1 MRTRY
6 VAAVWNLSCAFQWL
20 LTLFST
26 NSLQQTSFSSATST
40 RHDREE
46 LSPRSSSASAALA
59 YVCGDEWRAA
69 KLLTGVLFY
78 LRALGSSVLLNI
90 DYKMLQLGDGLTC
103 FSLVFVLVLLGTRS
117 AVWSTALTVSLYLFL
132 ALFRFPQ
139 VPESRAKQVLRP
151 GSRLAPGGVSV
162 VAHRGGAHDA
172 PENTIS
178 AIRAASA
185 NGATG
190 VELDLEFT
198 ADGVPILMHDETV
211 DRTTNGSGPLSKLRY
226 SEIGKLDAAAKHRLS
241 DRFRGEKVPTLQEA
255 VEECIKHQLII
266 YFDVKGHA
274 DEAAAA
280 LKKLY
285 QKHPVLYNSSVVCS
299 FEPKVIYRMR
309 QADPEVV
316 TALTHRP
323 WSLSRFGDGSPRF
336 TSTWKYLWMQML
348 DVLLDWAHHHL
359 LWNLC
364 GVSAFLLQKNYISI
378 DIVQYWAE
386 RGVEVVA
393 WTVNTAVEKQ
403 YCQQLLNINYITDSL
418 MEDCEPHH

>member
-1 MRTRY
+1 
-6 VAAVWNLSCAFQWL
+6 
-20 LTLFST
+20 
-26 NSLQQTSFSSATST
+26 
-40 RHDREE
+40 
-46 LSPRSSSASAALA
+46 
-59 YVCGDEWRAA
+59 
-69 KLLTGVLFY
+69 
-78 LRALGSSVLLNI
+78 
-90 DYKMLQLGDGLTC
+90 MLQLGDGVTC
-103 FSLVFVLVLLGTRS
+103 FSAVFLLVLLGTRS
-117 AVWSTALTVSLYLFL
+117 AVWSTGLTASLYLFL
-132 ALFRFPQ
+132 VLFRFPQ
-139 VPESRAKQVLRP
+139 LPVSRGKQVLRP
-151 GSRLAPGGVSV
+151 GARLAPGGVSI
-162 VAHRGGAHDA
+162 VAHRGGGHDA
-172 PENTIS
+172 PENTIA

-211 DRTTNGSGPLSKLRY
+211 DRTTNGSGPLSKLRF

-255 VEECIKHQLII
+255 VEECIKHQLTI

-285 QKHPVLYNSSVVCS
+285 QKHPVLYNSSIVCS

-336 TSTWKYLWMQML
+336 TSAWKYLWMQGM

-364 GVSAFLLQKNYISI
+364 GVSAFLLQKNYIST
-378 DIVQYWAE
+378 DIVQYWSE
-386 RGVEVVA
+386 RGVDVVA

-403 YCQQLLNINYITDSL
+403 YYQHLLNINYITDSL
-418 MEDCEPHH
+418 TEDCEQHY